1 MELNH
6 FPDEVLSNIFSHL
19 TTKAQKHRLHNDF
32 IVDIWPVR
40 LVCRRWNVLATP
52 QLFQT
57 LTLFHS
63 EWNANRDFEFWNHM
77 LATDAIR
84 AAARRVAIESAPW
97 DDLDERASWVWEDWR
112 DDNEWPQFKTAI
124 DHICDMPHLN
134 ALEVRFSWACVGR
147 DGDQEDPEMELAVT
161 RENTIRAVLDS
172 MRKRAAR
179 PNTSIIRELVLDN
192 LQNIS
197 LPKDLTDG
205 LLENIERLHIL
216 ITQEI
221 SGRPEKDVHLR
232 EIREWEP
239 YLQNT
244 LLPSVAEQ
252 LVELT
257 LASPAKWGAIPG
269 EFNGK
274 GLHFPRLKALT
285 LAEYVITRHD
295 QFEWVL
301 SLESLTSLCLHGCTI
316 ATHILV
322 LEPEFAFWGVN
333 MRGWQWVADPPELD
347 DENDA
352 RPAYEISAGK
362 RTLTPGF
369 YVHSLRWN
377 AMFDSIRER
386 LPRLKEFRFTKE
398 QWATF
403 FRHSVEA
410 NAEALVDRYFAF
422 TQYWCELKSSN
433 LAKCNYVEENQPGLP
448 EELLTITEEAD
459 RGALER
465 LLQTT
470 RERQMMV
477 KSW

>member
-6 FPDEVLSNIFSHL
+6 FPDGVLSNIFSHL
-19 TTKAQKHRLHNDF
+19 ITKAQKHRLHDDF

-63 EWNANRDFEFWNHM
+63 EWAANKDFDFWKHM

-97 DDLDERASWVWEDWR
+97 DDLDERSSWVWEDWR
-112 DDNEWPQFKTAI
+112 YDNEWPEFTAAI
-124 DHICDMPHLN
+124 ERICDMPHLN
-134 ALEVRFSWACVGR
+134 ALEVRFSSNCVGR
-147 DGDQEDPEMELAVT
+147 DGNQEDPEMELSIT
-161 RENTIRAVLDS
+161 RENTLRAVLNA
-172 MRKRAAR
+172 MRKRASR
-179 PNTSIIRELVLDN
+179 PNTSVIRELVLDN
-192 LQNIS
+192 LQHIA
-197 LPKDLTDG
+197 LPKDITDG
-205 LLENIERLHIL
+205 LLENIERLHIF
-216 ITQEI
+216 TAHE
-221 SGRPEKDVHLR
+221 
-232 EIREWEP
+232 
-239 YLQNT
+239 NT

-257 LASPAKWGAIPG
+257 LASPANWGAIPG

-274 GLHFPRLKALT
+274 GLRFPQLKSLT
-285 LAEYVITRHD
+285 LAEYVITRQD

-322 LEPEFAFWGVN
+322 LQPEFAFWEVD
-333 MRGWQWVADPPELD
+333 MRWWKRVADPPELD
-347 DENDA
+347 DEDDV
-352 RPAYEISAGK
+352 RPAYEISTGK

-369 YVHSLRWN
+369 YVHSLRWD

-386 LPRLKEFRFTKE
+386 LPRLQEFRFTKE
-398 QWATF
+398 QWITF
-403 FRHSVEA
+403 FRHSGEA
-410 NAEALVDRYFAF
+410 NPEALVDRYMAF
-422 TQYWCELKSSN
+422 TQYWCELWSYN
-433 LAKCNYVEENQPGLP
+433 LKECGYVEENRPGLP

-459 RGALER
+459 RRALEK

-470 RERQMMV
+470 RERRMMV
-477 KSW
+477 KSG

>member
-6 FPDEVLSNIFSHL
+6 FPDEVLSNVFNHL
-19 TTKAQKHRLHNDF
+19 TTRAQKHRLHDDF

-63 EWNANRDFEFWNHM
+63 EWNANKDFEFWKHM
-77 LATDAIR
+77 LASNAIR

-97 DDLDERASWVWEDWR
+97 DDLDERSSWVWEDWR
-112 DDNEWPQFKTAI
+112 DDYDWPQFKTAI

-134 ALEVRFSWACVGR
+134 ALEGRSRFH
-147 DGDQEDPEMELAVT
+147 E
-161 RENTIRAVLDS
+161 
-172 MRKRAAR
+172 KRATR
-179 PNTSIIRELVLDN
+179 PNTSVIRELVLDN
-192 LQNIS
+192 LQNIP

-216 ITQEI
+216 TTQEI
-221 SGRPEKDVHLR
+221 SGIPTKDAHLR

-244 LLPSVAEQ
+244 LLHSVAEQ

-257 LASPAKWGAIPG
+257 LSSPAKWGAIPS

-285 LAEYVITRHD
+285 LAEHVIARQD

-316 ATHILV
+316 ATHVLV
-322 LEPEFAFWGVN
+322 LEPEFAFWGVD
-333 MRGWQWVADPPELD
+333 MRGWTWVADLPELD
-347 DENDA
+347 DDDES

-386 LPRLKEFRFTKE
+386 LPRLTEFRFTKE
-398 QWATF
+398 DWNTF
-403 FRHSVEA
+403 FRHKGEA

-422 TQYWCELKSSN
+422 TQYWCELWSFN
-433 LAKCNYVEENQPGLP
+433 LKECNYVEENRPGLP
-448 EELLTITEEAD
+448 EELLKMTEEAD
-459 RGALER
+459 RGALQR

-477 KSW
+477 KSG

>member
-6 FPDEVLSNIFSHL
+6 FPDEVLSTIFSHL
-19 TTKAQKHRLHNDF
+19 TTKAQKHRLHDDF

-63 EWNANRDFEFWNHM
+63 EWAANKDFDFWKHL
-77 LATDAIR
+77 LAADAIR

-97 DDLDERASWVWEDWR
+97 DDMDERASWVWEDWR
-112 DDNEWPQFKTAI
+112 YDNEWPEFTAAI
-124 DHICDMPHLN
+124 NRICDMPHLN
-134 ALEVRFSWACVGR
+134 ALEVRFSSNCVGR
-147 DGDQEDPEMELAVT
+147 DGDQEDPEMELSVT
-161 RENTIRAVLDS
+161 RENTLRAVLNA
-172 MRKRAAR
+172 MRQRASR
-179 PNTSIIRELVLDN
+179 PNTSVIRELVLDN
-192 LQNIS
+192 LQNIA
-197 LPKDLTDG
+197 LPKDLIDG

-216 ITQEI
+216 TAHEV
-221 SGRPEKDVHLR
+221 SGRPGKDAHLH

-244 LLPSVAEQ
+244 LLSSVAEQ

-257 LASPAKWGAIPG
+257 LASPANWGAIPG

-274 GLHFPRLKALT
+274 GLRFPRLKSLT
-285 LAEYVITRHD
+285 LAEYVITRQD

-322 LEPEFAFWGVN
+322 LQPEFAFWGID
-333 MRGWQWVADPPELD
+333 MRGWKRVADPPELD
-347 DENDA
+347 DEDDA
-352 RPAYEISAGK
+352 RPVYEISAGK
-362 RTLTPGF
+362 RTLSPGF

-377 AMFDSIRER
+377 AVFDSIRER
-386 LPRLKEFRFTKE
+386 LPRLQEFHFTKE
-398 QWATF
+398 QWINF
-403 FRHSVEA
+403 FRHSEEA
-410 NAEALVDRYFAF
+410 NAEALVDRYMAF
-422 TQYWCELKSSN
+422 TQYWSELWSYN
-433 LAKCNYVEENQPGLP
+433 LKECGYVEENRPGLP
-448 EELLTITEEAD
+448 EELLTVTEQAD
-459 RGALER
+459 RRALER

-470 RERQMMV
+470 RERRMMV
-477 KSW
+477 KSG